1 MTKDSDTDT
10 FEPLAQEVPDTSL
23 RSATAPPRSLWAEQE
38 GADFFLPPALTID
51 TITYLDVE
59 PDPLEA
65 LLHRFGL
72 SASPS
77 DA

>member
-1 MTKDSDTDT
+1 MGIKNDAKPNKPPMET
-10 FEPLAQEVPDTSL
+10 PDVSL

-51 TITYLDVE
+51 TITYLDLELE
-59 PDPLEA
+59 PLPA

-72 SASPS
+72 RPPNPKN
-77 DA
+77 